1 MLCSPG
7 HARASVNT
15 WQGLFEP
22 SVNTYPEGDV
32 KSIAV
37 RKALPKYRW
46 SSSTLENTV
55 GFPPQATLS
64 LKIKYYLN
72 DMIPG
77 SKGPK
82 SDASLLA
89 RGFWTLGPAKNMKK

>member
-1 MLCSPG
+1 MYSPG

-15 WQGLFEP
+15 WRGLFEP

-72 DMIPG
+72 DI
-77 SKGPK
+77 SPK
-82 SDASLLA
+82 NDS
-89 RGFWTLGPAKNMKK
+89 FIYTLTL